1 MVDFASAL
9 NTRAADI
16 EKPKLL
22 PRGTYIWKVS
32 KVPTQSETPSG
43 EWNIIEFPIQC
54 VEATT
59 DVDPDELD
67 EFGKVDGVR
76 NRISFMFPTDPEKKN
91 DFDRSMYRLREF
103 LTGTLGLEASDDTTL
118 KELLDNSVNYQFMA
132 VASWKPA
139 NDGETY
145 VNVTNY
151 APV

>member
-32 KVPTQSETPSG
+32 KVPAQTESGSG

-54 VEATT
+54 VEATS
-59 DVDPDELD
+59 DVDPDDLD
-67 EFGKVDGVR
+67 DFGAVAGFR

-91 DFDRSMYRLREF
+91 DFDRAMYRLREF
-103 LTGTLGLEASDDTTL
+103 LTSTLGLEADDSTTL

-132 VASWKPA
+132 VASWTPGR
-139 NDGETY
+139 DGETY
-145 VNVTNY
+145 VNVGNY